1 MFLRQ
6 RPWSLD
12 RRIYRQRDY
21 TGRSPGIKYVSCWK
35 ATEEAQGCTQR
46 IYCYCA
52 LMWETFLFHC
62 RGEQW
67 VIVSSTFF
75 IITGFYFINESDDV
89 KGTHYIFN
97 SCFFF
102 FFFLTEQDDCQ
113 HLPKS
118 QHIPKTIWTLQ
129 GNINTHTHTHTPVC
143 SLVRLRRYNY
153 LGQKWQSLHM
163 TELIASG
170 FTMDVN
176 SREFLCLLCTA
187 STHFLLCSC
196 NNYYSH

>member
-1 MFLRQ
+1 MSSDPELKVPSFIPVKVMFLRQ

-97 SCFFF
+97 SCFFLF
-102 FFFLTEQDDCQ
+102 FFNGAGWLSAS
-113 HLPKS
+113 PKIPTHS
-118 QHIPKTIWTLQ
+118 Q
-129 GNINTHTHTHTPVC
+129 NN
-143 SLVRLRRYNY
+143 
-153 LGQKWQSLHM
+153 M
-163 TELIASG
+163 DIAG
-170 FTMDVN
+170 
-176 SREFLCLLCTA
+176 
-187 STHFLLCSC
+187 
-196 NNYYSH
+196 